1 MNKQAFRD
9 LPRFDDAEPP
19 LSGLLESLRH
29 GSFRA
34 TEADDDTASEPG
46 VSRVTYVRDA
56 AAAPAPMP
64 VTAETAARE
73 EDPEVTAPPVLGVIH
88 NPEIEVLQKTVA
100 ELAAAIERIEKETG
114 QRNGE
119 MMRALTSR
127 LFPELSKH
135 FLAEEIGRHLPSLL
149 PTAIAT
155 VLVRAQPDITERLR
169 EMALRHPSLAGRLEL
184 LEDLSVPGVRVDV
197 SWHTGGVQFDFA
209 PLLESCLAH
218 LSGSTPKS
226 KENK

>member
-1 MNKQAFRD
+1 MNKRAFRD
-9 LPRFDDAEPP
+9 LPRFDDAKPP
-19 LSGLLESLRH
+19 LSGLLEALRH

-34 TEADDDTASEPG
+34 AETDDDTASEPS
-46 VSRVTYVRDA
+46 VSRITYVRDA
-56 AAAPAPMP
+56 GAAPAPMP
-64 VTAETAARE
+64 VTEETAARE
-73 EDPEVTAPPVLGVIH
+73 EDPEITALPVLGEML
-88 NPEIEVLQKTVA
+88 NREIEVLQETVA
-100 ELAAAIERIEKETG
+100 KLAGAIERIEKETG

-119 MMRALTSR
+119 MMRALTAR

-149 PTAIAT
+149 PSAAAT

-169 EMALRHPSLAGRLEL
+169 EMALRHPSLAARLEL
-184 LEDLSVPGVRVDV
+184 VEDLSVPGVRVDV
-197 SWHTGGVQFDFA
+197 SWQTGGIQFDFA

-218 LSGSTPKS
+218 LSGPIPKS